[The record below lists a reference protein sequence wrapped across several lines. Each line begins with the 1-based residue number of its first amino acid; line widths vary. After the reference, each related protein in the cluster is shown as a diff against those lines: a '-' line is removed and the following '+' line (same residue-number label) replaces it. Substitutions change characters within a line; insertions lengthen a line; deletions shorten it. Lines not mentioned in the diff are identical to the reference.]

1 MNNIYLYLSSATL
14 GIIIFFSIIL
24 APTVFKVLDKNS
36 ISAYLRAFFPKFYLV
51 LFLVTGIA
59 AFLSPEPIHRVILII
74 ISLLFL
80 ISRWPLTTSINTAT
94 DSNNQKK
101 FKFLHNVSVISTVI
115 ILIANLSLFFFN
127 I

>member
-101 FKFLHNVSVISTVI
+101 FKFLHALSVGII
-115 ILIANLSLFFFN
+115 ILQIVMLFSLFFLN
-127 I
+127 